1 MGPAVSATTQFCKN
15 TVIRNLNTQQFRA
28 NRVLSA
34 KVWPLLPY
42 PWRFHW
48 KYWKVEIQSLCDWID
63 RSERPKEKE
72 MATHSEFLP
81 GEPMNR
87 GGWWATVHGAPK
99 VGHDWSSW
107 ACMHSDRTNLFT
119 VSTIFLC
126 PWVCHCFSFSSYF
139 LSVFL
144 FLILFST
151 SELFKPNT
159 FVTTLQAKR

>member
-63 RSERPKEKE
+63 RSERPTEKE

-99 VGHDWSSW
+99 SW
-107 ACMHSDRTNLFT
+107 TWLKQLSMYALRQNKPVHSFYHLPMSMGLSLLFLF
-119 VSTIFLC
+119 FL
-126 PWVCHCFSFSSYF
+126 FSFSF
-139 LSVFL
+139 PLLNIVFNWW
-144 FLILFST
+144 II
-151 SELFKPNT
+151 
-159 FVTTLQAKR
+159 